1 MSLRSKLLLSSL
13 VVILIFSAL
22 YLTLSFAATNVV
34 FGRYES
40 YVQKQIT
47 DQIHSVLAA
56 YYVKNGRSWEGI
68 HDHFQPYLPHKE
80 KHPKR
85 SPLALLD
92 ENNQPVAVWPKGS
105 EDRWKEVYE
114 KSKGTL
120 IPITVG
126 DRQVG
131 TLWVPTGNS
140 FGVENIR
147 SRVSSSILLAFVIS
161 VLASSAI
168 AFIISYILA
177 SRISR
182 PLISLSGAARQV
194 GRRRF
199 GLRLPVTS
207 KDEIGVLIQAFNQM
221 SEELGRSEQARRN
234 LVADVAHELRT
245 PLTVIQGQLESIQ
258 QGIMPAS
265 VETVLPIHD
274 EVIRLNRLV
283 DDLRQLTLAEAGK
296 LPLNRIP
303 TDLTRT
309 VRKIADN
316 FLLEAEVRGIELKV
330 TGPGAPNDLP
340 VDPDR
345 FTQIVVNLLGNA
357 LNYTPA
363 GGTVSLGLAGVNFTS
378 DNDLAAWCENF
389 SSAGDPGE
397 YEPGDSRRPGGWSG
411 VVVWVADRG
420 PGIAPEHLPFVFD
433 RFYRADQS
441 RDRGTG
447 GVGLGLAIAR
457 EFVVAH
463 GGQITACNRKAG
475 GSLFAFYL
483 PVLEVGSNH
492 GTHGL

>member
-1 MSLRSKLLLSSL
+1 M
-13 VVILIFSAL
+13 V
-22 YLTLSFAATNVV
+22 N
-34 FGRYES
+34 
-40 YVQKQIT
+40 
-47 DQIHSVLAA
+47 
-56 YYVKNGRSWEGI
+56 
-68 HDHFQPYLPHKE
+68 
-80 KHPKR
+80 
-85 SPLALLD
+85 
-92 ENNQPVAVWPKGS
+92 
-105 EDRWKEVYE
+105 EV
-114 KSKGTL
+114 
-120 IPITVG
+120 PA
-126 DRQVG
+126 G
-131 TLWVPTGNS
+131 TLWLPSGHP

-147 SRVSSSILLAFVIS
+147 SKVSSSLLATFIIS
-161 VLASSAI
+161 VAASSAI

-177 SRISR
+177 NRISR
-182 PLISLSGAARQV
+182 PLMSLSGAVRQV

-199 GLRLPVTS
+199 DLRLPVTS
-207 KDEIGVLIQAFNQM
+207 KDEIGVVIQAFNEM
-221 SEELGRSEQARRN
+221 SGELQRSEQARSN

-303 TDLTRT
+303 TDLGRA

-316 FLLEAEVRGIELKV
+316 FQLEAEARGIELRLAGSG
-330 TGPGAPNDLP
+330 GPHTVP

-357 LNYTPA
+357 LNYTPP
-363 GGTVSLGLAGVNFTS
+363 GGMVSIGLAGADFAPDS
-378 DNDLAAWCENF
+378 DLTIWCEKF
-389 SSAGDPGE
+389 SAAEAAVRHESGCSSQTGE
-397 YEPGDSRRPGGWSG
+397 WTGA
-411 VVVWVADRG
+411 VVWVADMG

-441 RDRGTG
+441 RGRGTG

-457 EFVVAH
+457 EFVAAH
-463 GGQITACNRKAG
+463 GGQITACNIECG

-483 PVLEVGSNH
+483 PA
-492 GTHGL
+492 